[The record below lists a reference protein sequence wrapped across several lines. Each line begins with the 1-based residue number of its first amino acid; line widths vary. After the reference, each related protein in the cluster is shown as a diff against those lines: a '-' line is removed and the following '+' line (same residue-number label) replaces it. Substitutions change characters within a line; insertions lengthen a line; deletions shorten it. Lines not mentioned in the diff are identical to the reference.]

1 MYTVN
6 GKAIAGG
13 LLEKTRQILH
23 GTKVLQDHA
32 VVRVTWV
39 AGHGVAAPLV
49 LGEPDENSILSTGQ
63 FFAFPR
69 KALAVVKW
77 ANN

>member
-23 GTKVLQDHA
+23 GTKVPQDHA

-39 AGHGVAAPLV
+39 AGRGVAA
-49 LGEPDENSILSTGQ
+49 S
-63 FFAFPR
+63 
-69 KALAVVKW
+69 
-77 ANN
+77 